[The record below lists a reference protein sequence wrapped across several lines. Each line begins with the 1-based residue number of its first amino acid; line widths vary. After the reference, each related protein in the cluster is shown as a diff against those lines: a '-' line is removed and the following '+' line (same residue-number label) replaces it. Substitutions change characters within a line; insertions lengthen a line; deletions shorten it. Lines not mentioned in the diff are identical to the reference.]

1 MPTPEANPV
10 KLSQWDALILES
22 LKSQE
27 SSADELLRR
36 VQAGQLPVDESKFQ
50 FDYTRLTELASDD
63 LAAFE
68 QAVRQ
73 GYQIKYNT
81 LRGIASWILVV
92 FGQEPELQLEPGHE
106 AVVATLTAEQHQRLT
121 AVLSYGWTV
130 RGEQAAT
137 PEASS
142 TYVIEPLTRGNS
154 ANSIMP

>member
-22 LKSQE
+22 LKTQVA
-27 SSADELLRR
+27 SADELLQR

-50 FDYTRLTELASDD
+50 FDYKRLTELASED
-63 LAAFE
+63 LASFE
-68 QAVRQ
+68 QAVRH

-92 FGQEPELQLEPGHE
+92 FGQEPELQLEPGNE
-106 AVVATLTAEQHQRLT
+106 AVVASLTAQQHQRLT
-121 AVLSYGWTV
+121 AVLSHGWVV

-142 TYVIEPLTRGNS
+142 TYVIEPLVRG
-154 ANSIMP
+154 